1 MRINQIILIKILF
14 DKQQNS
20 KIMFPIE
27 IIVEIYKIIVVG

>member
-1 MRINQIILIKILF
+1 MRINQIILVNILF

-27 IIVEIYKIIVVG
+27 IYKNTVMG